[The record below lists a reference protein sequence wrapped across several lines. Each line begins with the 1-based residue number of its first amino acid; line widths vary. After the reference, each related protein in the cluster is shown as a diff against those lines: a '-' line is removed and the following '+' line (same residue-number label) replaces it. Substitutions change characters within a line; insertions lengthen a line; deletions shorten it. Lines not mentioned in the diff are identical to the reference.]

1 MCGEAQHHLP
11 LFGIP
16 GGHMA
21 RKGNFLSSKLIAVKF
36 LAVMSWMVALSQ

>member
-1 MCGEAQHHLP
+1 MCGEAQHHLT

-16 GGHMA
+16 GSHKE

-36 LAVMSWMVALSQ
+36 LAVMN